1 MGTTV
6 LYHDRLAFWG
16 VSFNLIKYER
26 EVNRLL
32 LVKKGK
38 HSRRSFLIERKTFSS
53 NRFVAPTMFAT
64 QRVLDIV
71 ARWVSNRRD
80 LYPRVLSQFNKILL
94 RVLFTAVPCVL
105 CHNCQVVGTGP
116 NKTSHHW
123 RTKTGLTAILYFKQS
138 NQTHTIFCDTFCN
151 ARVTQTEKNKH
162 CVWFISS
169 PKV

>member
-6 LYHDRLAFWG
+6 LYHDRLAFCCWYRKENTVG
-16 VSFNLIKYER
+16 ALSWLKRKDSRPTGSLRLQCLPLR
-26 EVNRLL
+26 ECSTLW
-32 LVKKGK
+32 
-38 HSRRSFLIERKTFSS
+38 
-53 NRFVAPTMFAT
+53 
-64 QRVLDIV
+64 LDGFQI
-71 ARWVSNRRD
+71 AEISD

-116 NKTSHHW
+116 NKTSHRW
-123 RTKTGLTAILYFKQS
+123 RTKMGLTAIFFKQS
-138 NQTHTIFCDTFCN
+138 NQTHTIFCDTVCN

-162 CVWFISS
+162 CVRFISS